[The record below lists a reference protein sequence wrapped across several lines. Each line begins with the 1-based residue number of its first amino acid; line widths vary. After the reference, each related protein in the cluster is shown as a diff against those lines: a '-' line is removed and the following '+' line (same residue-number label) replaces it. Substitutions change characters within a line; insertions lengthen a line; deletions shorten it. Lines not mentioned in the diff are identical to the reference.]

1 MHVHPPS
8 YKTSTRLSQLIR
20 ESRNK
25 QLMPATINVNRRV
38 MTELQELALAASS
51 ETALPGIII
60 HSESSNIMKLCAH
73 MTPQEGIYAGLPLHA
88 TVTLPTG
95 YPQTSPNVVLDTL
108 IRHPNVFPGWIC
120 CDILKGKLFR
130 DDQGRVSGYSPA
142 YSLSAVLMQLL
153 SFFSAKRIDQDYG
166 ETYEVTFD
174 ESEARRDAI
183 CHISEYHCKQCGFNG
198 TEKLKRAKEAVPRAP
213 VSSNRF
219 IPGLNRVSVKPSK
232 AAIKNKKRNEKK
244 RCFGQEPSALFVD
257 ADSLDSMSEIG
268 SSSASVEQGKEANET
283 ERLLSL
289 VPEGKSLSVLPEDV
303 LLEMTRYIPS
313 EDLIR
318 LSKVSNVFEGLMDRH
333 NLLVKRDIKCFFHKT
348 SPKDAI
354 LGVGLWVADKG
365 KNRDMKPV
373 DFDILSHE
381 AFTSAN
387 ITKTIF
393 GQEFNYFLPLALTPH
408 HFAKSLPLLQK
419 TLMQLNFSASAEF
432 DPFIGLKA
440 LSKLMNL
447 MVVDLVQVVDEEARL
462 QDLEAEARRQASLV
476 QEPIRLPADA
486 ICAYCGYACGNP
498 YGRPSQ
504 PPKKQTSGAPAPPKS
519 KMIASEKAL
528 IGYSQLLHLLLS
540 LCAEYPELKDY
551 AEKQLEKFVTNKGAR
566 DKIRVPNMGE
576 FIILLFCQ
584 SKYSWFDLAVPVFRE
599 CSIRSVVW
607 MLDCQN
613 GNKPH
618 LALLEKAPVSDF
630 RLAETFKAQRTSLR
644 LLMFQVL
651 FMRRMGLGERPTSEL
666 LAGLNNRYGYP
677 KATLAE
683 VIIKDVKEIMQVSAF
698 NDFLARVEIP
708 VPTKKYFCG
717 LLKTAIVHSA
727 RRVYHKSPYTWSQ
740 LWYLR
745 LKEEPD
751 FAEAFGPDVTP
762 RYAVEGGSF
771 FPGR

>member
-1 MHVHPPS
+1 MMDQRS
-8 YKTSTRLSQLIR
+8 K
-20 ESRNK
+20 K
-25 QLMPATINVNRRV
+25 QEKQMPATINMNRRII
-38 MTELQELALAASS
+38 TELQELALASSS
-51 ETALPGIII
+51 ETALPGITI
-60 HSESSNIMKLCAH
+60 HSKSSNMTNFCAH

-88 TVTLPTG
+88 TVTLPAG

-108 IRHPNVFPGWIC
+108 IRHPNGS
-120 CDILKGKLFR
+120 LFR
-130 DDQGRVSGYSPA
+130 DQQGRVSGYSPA

-318 LSKVSNVFEGLMDRH
+318 LSK
-333 NLLVKRDIKCFFHKT
+333 
-348 SPKDAI
+348 
-354 LGVGLWVADKG
+354 G

-540 LCAEYPELKDY
+540 LCAEYPDLKDY
-551 AEKQLEKFVTNKGAR
+551 AEMQLEKFLTNKNAR
-566 DKIRVPNMGE
+566 DKTRVPNMGE

-584 SKYSWFDLAVPVFRE
+584 SKYSWSDLAVPVFRE
-599 CSIRSVVW
+599 CSVRGVVW

-651 FMRRMGLGERPTSEL
+651 FVRRMGLGERPMDVL
-666 LAGLNNRYGYP
+666 FAGLNNRYGYP
-677 KATLAE
+677 EAKLAE
-683 VIIKDVKEIMQVSAF
+683 VIIKDMKEIMQVSAY
-698 NDFLARVEIP
+698 NDFLGRVGIP
-708 VPTKKYFCG
+708 LPTKKFFCG
-717 LLKTAIVHSA
+717 LLKTDIVHSA
-727 RRVYHKSPYTWSQ
+727 RRGYHKSPYTWSQ
-740 LWYLR
+740 LWFFR

-751 FAEAFGPDVTP
+751 FCETFGPDLTP
-762 RYAVEGGSF
+762 KYAAEGGNF
-771 FPGR
+771 FPRRRL